1 VIDWQVLIS
10 IDWFCSFA
18 LGMIFL
24 SNEAFP
30 LIFGRGNGGH
40 LWTSYGAINLTFLS
54 YVVGSLL

>member
-1 VIDWQVLIS
+1 VLILIEWS
-10 IDWFCSFA
+10 CSFA